1 VERHE
6 DGRPLVTEY
15 ADVAIVGAGGA
26 GYPAAFLLAGA
37 GKRVVMADPIGNLG
51 GDCLAEGCV
60 PSKAV
65 REAALAYQ
73 RARSGPLA
81 AIAGIPAA
89 DGRPAGAVWRAI
101 LRHKDGVQRQRYDQH
116 RRELAAS
123 AVRFVTGQAR
133 VTSGGEIEVT
143 PASGEPERFTFTDLI
158 LATGSAPS
166 RLPVP
171 GAELA
176 VTSHDLF
183 RLGADVNL
191 PAHPVIIGG
200 GYIGMEAAAMLAC
213 LGAAPVV
220 LELTGQLLP
229 GFDPDLARF
238 LEQSVKDRIRV
249 ELGTAV
255 TGIERSGS
263 GLAVRYRRQ
272 PGSSLAGGTAGAQ
285 GGEGSVRGDLVLMAT
300 GRVPVLPEG
309 HGSLGLDLGH
319 RGAPAVDAR
328 LRATAAGAAGAVWAP
343 GDVNGLSM
351 LFHSAVRQSIVT
363 AHNILAGG
371 ASADRMDFGSV
382 PFTVFTDPELASV
395 GLTEAAAADRCGEVA
410 VGRYDYAD
418 DARAQILGET
428 SGYLKLVFDARS
440 ARLLGAQIG
449 GVDAAQLIAP
459 LALAVGQGLGAR
471 ALADT
476 AFPHPLISEGISKAA
491 RQVLA

>member
-1 VERHE
+1 MKAGDR
-6 DGRPLVTEY
+6 GLLVTEH
-15 ADVAIVGAGGA
+15 ADVVIIGAGGA

-37 GKRVVMADPIGNLG
+37 GRRVVMADPIGNLG

-81 AIAGIPAA
+81 AVAGVPAA
-89 DGRPAGAVWRAI
+89 GGHPPGAVWRAI
-101 LRHKDGVQRQRYDQH
+101 LRHKDGVQQQRYDQH
-116 RRELAAS
+116 RRRLAAS
-123 AVRFVTGQAR
+123 TVRFVTGRAR
-133 VTSGGEIEVT
+133 VVSGGEIEVAPT
-143 PASGEPERFTFTDLI
+143 GGEPERYTFTDLI

-183 RLGADVNL
+183 RLGADLDL
-191 PAHPVIIGG
+191 PARPVIIGG
-200 GYIGMEAAAMLAC
+200 GYIGMETAAMLAC

-249 ELGTAV
+249 EFGTAV
-255 TGIERSGS
+255 TGIERSPS

-272 PGSSLAGGTAGAQ
+272 AGPSAAGGAD
-285 GGEGSVRGDLVLMAT
+285 GSVAGDLVIMAT

-309 HGSLGLDLGH
+309 AGQLGLDLDD

-351 LFHSAVRQSIVT
+351 LFHSAVRQTIVA

-371 ASADRMDFGSV
+371 ASADRMDFQSV

-395 GLTEAAAADRCGEVA
+395 GLTEAAASDRYGEVA
-410 VGRYDYAD
+410 VGSYDYAD

-428 SGYLKLVFDARS
+428 RGYLKLVFDAHT
-440 ARLLGAQIG
+440 ARLLGAQVV

-459 LALAVGQGLGAR
+459 LALATAHGLGAR
-471 ALADT
+471 ALAET

-491 RQVLA
+491 GQVLS